1 MTADMFR
8 QLYDYHFSENR
19 KIWDRYIVPLSQ
31 EQFIAPHAYS
41 IGSLRNHIVHMISA
55 DNAWLSELQG
65 RTEPI
70 VSFLGAEEN
79 DRALIRQY
87 GDTVETMMRDYL
99 GTLSDDMLPT
109 KPIVLED
116 TADMTVWQALWH
128 VVNHAT
134 DHRAQVLRLL
144 NDMGIETGAQDYV
157 FHVLA

>member
-1 MTADMFR
+1 MRRRVWARSRDR
-8 QLYDYHFSENR
+8 PKKLGRSE
-19 KIWDRYIVPLSQ
+19 
-31 EQFIAPHAYS
+31 
-41 IGSLRNHIVHMISA
+41 
-55 DNAWLSELQG
+55 
-65 RTEPI
+65 T
-70 VSFLGAEEN
+70 
-79 DRALIRQY
+79 RQY

-157 FHVLA
+157 FHVLG